1 MMEWLQKNETKCQLF
16 VAVLLAA
23 VSVMYTDAANPHGVP
38 NIDSGTFLYLGM
50 VIQHGG
56 MPYVDAF
63 DHKGPLIYIMNALAM
78 EMGNWHMIVVFE
90 TVALVA
96 AFFLMFRI
104 ARLRAGFFSS
114 LLITALCAWLMT
126 RDMLDFG
133 NLTEEYALPWIA
145 LAALLFLRFFQTGK
159 ICRCTLFLI
168 GFSLSLV
175 IALRPN
181 MIAVWGVGI
190 PVSIWLLGR
199 QQHLRQGFFWALGGF
214 TVGIVPFLL
223 WLAARG
229 ALAACWEAYIV
240 FNVHYTDQYLALVKK
255 LVPMENR
262 PPESMMG
269 RYPVF
274 LHFAKK
280 GAWQAFV
287 LCLLAMSGRRRWCD
301 GAAWASLGML
311 LLSLVLICMSAMP
324 FGHYGMAM
332 LPTLV
337 YPMAV
342 FCGAMERVRVCSML
356 L

>member
-126 RDMLDFG
+126 RDMLDLG

-181 MIAVWGVGI
+181 MIAVWG
-190 PVSIWLLGR
+190 GR
-199 QQHLRQGFFWALGGF
+199 HPR
-214 TVGIVPFLL
+214 IH
-223 WLAARG
+223 LAARTAT
-229 ALAACWEAYIV
+229 ALASGILLGAGRLYRWHCTI
-240 FNVHYTDQYLALVKK
+240 LALAG
-255 LVPMENR
+255 
-262 PPESMMG
+262 SSG
-269 RYPVF
+269 ST
-274 LHFAKK
+274 
-280 GAWQAFV
+280 
-287 LCLLAMSGRRRWCD
+287 CSLLGSVHR
-301 GAAWASLGML
+301 L
-311 LLSLVLICMSAMP
+311 
-324 FGHYGMAM
+324 
-332 LPTLV
+332 
-337 YPMAV
+337 
-342 FCGAMERVRVCSML
+342 
-356 L
+356 